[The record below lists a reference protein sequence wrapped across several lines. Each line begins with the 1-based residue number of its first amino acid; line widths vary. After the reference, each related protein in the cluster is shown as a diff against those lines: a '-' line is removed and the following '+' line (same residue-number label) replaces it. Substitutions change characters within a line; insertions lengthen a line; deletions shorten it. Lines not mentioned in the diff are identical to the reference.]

1 MAMKRPR
8 ALVANHEQVYRA
20 LQSAR
25 APMTAYEI
33 LEALRPAGI
42 SAPPT
47 IYRALSRLVEE
58 GLAHRLESI
67 NSYVA
72 CVDPD
77 HHQHHSVA
85 FAICRDCGNIDELF
99 ESAALI
105 RRLTQRA
112 SKRGFK
118 VDTATVELRG
128 HCASCADGALA
139 T

>member
-1 MAMKRPR
+1 MTMKRPR
-8 ALVANHEQVYRA
+8 PLVANHEQVYRA

-33 LEALRPAGI
+33 LEVLRPAGL

-77 HHQHHSVA
+77 HQHHSVA
-85 FAICRDCGNIDELF
+85 FAICRDCGHIDELF
-99 ESAALI
+99 ENALI
-105 RRLTQRA
+105 RRLTERA
-112 SKRGFK
+112 AKRGFK

-128 HCASCADGALA
+128 HCASCVDGTLA

>member
-1 MAMKRPR
+1 MTMKRPR
-8 ALVANHEQVYRA
+8 PLVANHEQVYLA

-33 LEALRPAGI
+33 LETLRPAGI

-47 IYRALSRLVEE
+47 VYRALSRLVEE

-77 HHQHHSVA
+77 HWHHSAV
-85 FAICRDCGNIDELF
+85 FAICRDCGHIDELF
-99 ESAALI
+99 EDAFI
-105 RRLTQRA
+105 RRLTERA

-128 HCASCADGALA
+128 HCASCADGTFA

>member
-1 MAMKRPR
+1 MTMKRLRP
-8 ALVANHEQVYRA
+8 LVANHEQVYRA

-58 GLAHRLESI
+58 GLAHRLESV
-67 NSYVA
+67 NAYVA
-72 CVDPD
+72 CIDPD
-77 HHQHHSVA
+77 HQHHSAV
-85 FAICRDCGNIDELF
+85 FAICRDCGHIDELL
-99 ESAALI
+99 ESALI
-105 RRLTQRA
+105 RRLTERA
-112 SKRGFK
+112 SKHGFK